1 MAAAT
6 DRRGAASRSLVN
18 YLTESYN
25 FLSVPSMAG
34 DHLDTAERALEMLFR
49 LNASRKVHARQAA
62 AAGVVISQPGFVLLR
77 RIQEEGPLSLGELAR
92 RTDMDPA
99 ATGRQIRQLEH
110 EGLVT
115 RGPSAADGR
124 VTVVRVTPRGRA
136 VRGRVSAVRDQHME
150 DVLDTW
156 SATDRATLARLLE
169 RLVDDLRSVHYRT
182 VDGVK
187 EKVPG

>member
-1 MAAAT
+1 MT
-6 DRRGAASRSLVN
+6 
-18 YLTESYN
+18 
-25 FLSVPSMAG
+25 G
-34 DHLDTAERALEMLFR
+34 DHLDAAERALEMLFR

-99 ATGRQIRQLEH
+99 ATGRQIRQLEQD
-110 EGLVT
+110 GLVT

-124 VTVVRVTPRGRA
+124 VTVVRVTARGRA
-136 VRGRVSAVRDQHME
+136 VRGRISAVRDQHME
-150 DVLDTW
+150 DVLDAW

-169 RLVDDLRSVHYRT
+169 RLVADLRSVHYRT
-182 VDGVK
+182 VDSVK
-187 EKVPG
+187 EKVPR